1 LQQAEA
7 DENIKKLIIM
17 GDEMWVYDTLSKQS
31 TSRAQQK
38 SESAP
43 GLAKA
48 QQRRLNVRAMLVWF
62 NC

>member
-17 GDEMWVYDTLSKQS
+17 GDEMCVYDTLSKQS
-31 TSRAQQK
+31 TSRAQHK

-43 GLAKA
+43 GLA
-48 QQRRLNVRAMLVWF
+48 
-62 NC
+62 